1 MFAFILLACLGGVL
15 GLGPLGLYLLWL
27 ARLNRRDHPTVVAGT
42 WDAAALLA
50 ALSGFVLFG
59 GGLVLTLVRSNARYW
74 TRGNFEALKDA
85 WHQEQTAWVLTAT
98 AYALAVGGG
107 AVALLLTRRRTLVV
121 YNVEPDVFEA
131 TLAEAFDLL
140 GRPVERRGN
149 LWVGGTPLVEVEPTP
164 AGNAVAV
171 RWVGDDPRLFED
183 LQRHLRAA
191 TPTAPGAD
199 LEAARWL
206 MTGAV
211 VCGIAVGFS
220 STLLAYALSLV
231 R

>member
-27 ARLNRRDHPTVVAGT
+27 ARLNRRDHPTVVGGT

-59 GGLVLTLVRSNARYW
+59 GGLVLTLFRSNARYW

-85 WHQEQTAWVLTAT
+85 WHQEQTAWGLTVA
-98 AYALAVGGG
+98 AYLLAVVGG
-107 AVALLLTRRRTLVV
+107 AVALVRARRRTLVV

-131 TLAEAFDLL
+131 TLAEAFDRL
-140 GRPVERRGN
+140 GRAVERRGN
-149 LWVGGTPLVEVEPTP
+149 LWAAAGPLLEVEPTP

-171 RWVGDDPRLFED
+171 RWVGDDRRLFEELD
-183 LQRHLRAA
+183 RQLRAA
-191 TPTAPGAD
+191 APAVPGAD

-211 VCGIAVGFS
+211 VCGIGVGFS
-220 STLLAYALSLV
+220 ATLLAYALSLI